1 MLDNHLSEK
10 GDKVAKDKL
19 SLEDFDNMT
28 VEEIVSFLIDKS
40 SVNMFLYFL
49 NKEITDSL
57 KI

>member
-1 MLDNHLSEK
+1 MLDKVSL
-10 GDKVAKDKL
+10 DKV

-49 NKEITDSL
+49 NKEISR
-57 KI
+57 